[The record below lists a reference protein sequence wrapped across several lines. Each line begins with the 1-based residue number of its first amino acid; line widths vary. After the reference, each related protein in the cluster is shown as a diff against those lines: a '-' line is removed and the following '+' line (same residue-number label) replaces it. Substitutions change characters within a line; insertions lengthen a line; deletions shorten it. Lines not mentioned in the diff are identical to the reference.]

1 MSQFNFTAEDL
12 IDKEAIARLVK
23 AKTEESITGS
33 IIYQVSDMVKT
44 HAVAALD
51 ESIKE
56 IVEAQK
62 AQILAGAYLENT
74 NDTNAAK
81 KLAAYVRKH
90 PMCLSFV
97 TPAQYGFIMQAQTQ
111 AA

>member
-23 AKTEESITGS
+23 AKTEESITSS
-33 IIYQVSDMVKT
+33 IIYQVSDMVRT
-44 HAVAALD
+44 HAVAALN

-62 AQILAGAYLENT
+62 AQILAGVVEGLPGIAKAISEALLANAIENL
-74 NDTNAAK
+74 NGWQGKDILK
-81 KLAAYVRKH
+81 KLI
-90 PMCLSFV
+90 
-97 TPAQYGFIMQAQTQ
+97 G
-111 AA
+111 

>member
-62 AQILAGAYLENT
+62 AQILAGVVECLPGIAKAISEALLANAIENL
-74 NDTNAAK
+74 NGWQGKDILK
-81 KLAAYVRKH
+81 KLI
-90 PMCLSFV
+90 
-97 TPAQYGFIMQAQTQ
+97 G
-111 AA
+111 